1 MHPLPGNVRELE
13 NLLHRAVALSDG
25 DELFVDPPLPGSTP
39 EPAPAQPSASPS
51 PSMAATTTDTLERMP
66 SRSAEAPAPYSS
78 HNTLPSDLQAW
89 LDKQERD
96 ILVRA
101 LRESGFNRTATA
113 ARLGISL
120 RQIRYRIERLN
131 ISEADGGTESHA
143 EGE

>member
-1 MHPLPGNVRELE
+1 MALP
-13 NLLHRAVALSDG
+13 
-25 DELFVDPPLPGSTP
+25 T
-39 EPAPAQPSASPS
+39 
-51 PSMAATTTDTLERMP
+51 
-66 SRSAEAPAPYSS
+66 
-78 HNTLPSDLQAW
+78 DLQAW

-131 ISEADGGTESHA
+131 IAEAEDRPSYGETE
-143 EGE
+143 